1 MIIPLPAE
9 FDTAG
14 RDHGSTFDVTAT
26 VTMTEGGL
34 EVTAIDGMPVES
46 ETAEVEVEDDM
57 EMDDAT
63 LAAALG
69 GGME

>member
-1 MIIPLPAE
+1 
-9 FDTAG
+9 
-14 RDHGSTFDVTAT
+14 
-26 VTMTEGGL
+26 MTEGGL

-46 ETAEVEVEDDM
+46 ETAEVEDDM